1 MTREDYVDGNS
12 PLGRELSVKPG
23 RYTDLLE
30 GLKAVKK
37 KPRASGLE
45 RLVNRVAVGN
55 DVGHLIA
62 VGQHADF
69 AAYAKAASDAELIIL
84 VEAMRN
90 NPNPPWESLTT
101 SLVEEVSL

>member
-1 MTREDYVDGNS
+1 MATVRLVVNF
-12 PLGRELSVKPG
+12 RVKPG

-37 KPRASGLE
+37 NLE
-45 RLVNRVAVGN
+45 RLGSKFYVNRVAVGN

-69 AAYAKAASDAELIIL
+69 AAYAKAASDAELIKL

-101 SLVEEVSL
+101 SLVEEVPQ